1 MATFG
6 VLMVERMI
14 NICGLGLI
22 YIVIY
27 ITIYIITDYEKKY
40 KRIIEFFCILY

>member
-6 VLMVERMI
+6 VLMVERRI

-27 ITIYIITDYEKKY
+27 IRFEN
-40 KRIIEFFCILY
+40 